1 MLDLYFVYPPRY
13 DMMDRMINAGANIL
27 FSYSNSKS
35 LFLKFRDKF
44 TEKNKVFMDSGAFTL
59 WTKGKQVDVEEYINF
74 LNENSDKL
82 TLFGQVDV
90 IPGDIVHGATMEQV
104 KEAAQA
110 TWDNY
115 LYMRPRLKNPEGLMY
130 TFHVG
135 EPYEYLQR
143 ALDWRDEQGNPIT
156 YMALGGMVGKPKAIR
171 ENFLKIVYDIIQ
183 NSSNPGIKIH
193 AFGMTNFE
201 LLDSFPITSADSSS
215 YIMTAVNGGIM
226 SKYGVISLSDKR
238 EAEITHWKNLPREY
252 QENLANYV
260 GNLGFTLEE
269 LTEDPYA
276 RQMFNYLFMLD
287 RAKNLTRKKK
297 PKKKSLI

>member
-1 MLDLYFVYPPRY
+1 MEPLLCGQRV
-13 DMMDRMINAGANIL
+13 N
-27 FSYSNSKS
+27 
-35 LFLKFRDKF
+35 
-44 TEKNKVFMDSGAFTL
+44 
-59 WTKGKQVDVEEYINF
+59 VEEYISF

-104 KEAAQA
+104 REAAQA

-135 EPYEYLQR
+135 EPYEYLQQ
-143 ALDWRDEQGNPIT
+143 ALDWRDEQGKPIS

-171 ENFLKIVYDIIQ
+171 ENFLKTVYDIIQ
-183 NSSNPGIKIH
+183 GSSNPGIKIH
-193 AFGMTNFE
+193 AFGMTNFD

-238 EAEITHWKNLPREY
+238 ETEITHWKNLPKEY

-260 GNLGFTLEE
+260 SNLGFTLEE
-269 LTEDPYA
+269 LTTDPYA
-276 RQMFNYLFMLD
+276 RQMFNYLFMID
-287 RAKNLTRKKK
+287 RAKNLTRQKK